1 MFQRIALLAK
11 FSRLRRSTRCTCLYH
26 SSSSSKEIRETFLD
40 FFAREHLHSRV
51 PSSSVVPYGDPSLA
65 FVNAGMNQFKPVFL
79 GQAVPQYQ
87 RAVNSQKCIRVGGKH
102 NDLDDVGRDGYHHT
116 FFEMLGSWSFN
127 DYFKK
132 EACSMAWQLLTEVY
146 QIPPK
151 KLFVT
156 YFGGNES
163 LGLPSDEECR
173 EIWLSLGVAADH
185 ILPFGMKDNFWEMG
199 LVGPCGPCSE
209 IHVNRAGLETGLAK
223 ALVNQGSE
231 DVVEIWNLVFM
242 QYNRIS
248 NHVLE
253 KLPSHHIDTGM
264 GLERL
269 VAFLQNKKCNYETDL
284 FLPLIN
290 AVHRVSRG
298 VPYQGCYDMVTVQ
311 GQRDWAYRLLADHS
325 RMITVALAD
334 GAFPDNN
341 HRLRRVMRQALVTSR
356 KWFNQDA
363 SLLLELSNR
372 VAEMMGGVYPELSR
386 NLSNVHML
394 LRFEEDIFRDHLSKS
409 GREWSG
415 IINQFPEL
423 SALPVDQQP
432 GLIAG
437 LKQLEDWRSS
447 SRSDKVPGSLAFK
460 LYSTHGLQED
470 SMQLLAQLKG
480 WNVDWPEFHRFMAAE
495 RMNTKIQST
504 AAANNSH
511 FQCGFINVASTNWQC
526 HDVHTRNSEGRYIFK
541 PLDATVT
548 ALISHDGRLIDAA
561 TTGDKIAV
569 IADKSCFY
577 YEAGGQ
583 VSDTGRLLW
592 PSGSAQVKE
601 VRHVGDHIYHLVE
614 VNEGNLRINQAVQ
627 MVLDEGNRLDTMAN
641 HTATHLLQAAIKDI
655 LKVTCQ
661 KSSHVTP
668 THFRF
673 DFGLFQ
679 SEFTVEMISQAESS
693 VRNWIRQCLAVD
705 RLMLPLHQA
714 VSLDGI
720 TLVPG
725 ENYPDMVSVIRI
737 VQEERGKSEAISLE
751 PCCGTHVRNTADLE
765 EFAILSIKSAGIGS
779 RSIRAVTRS
788 VAKQAHRR
796 AEDLQREMNLLE
808 DVANGNPIEFSQL
821 KELDKSLK
829 QFREAINSDDLPV
842 VVIKQL
848 AVRLEKLES
857 FIRQVA
863 QETLAR
869 MMHRQVEAAISDAGP
884 ASFVIV
890 YLSIPAEVLEIGRA
904 KLSLIKATRHCPHKP
919 ILVLAWDEGCLIG
932 RCTVPQE
939 MVTPNFDAE
948 KWGKCVI
955 AVIGGKGSSPKGQ
968 DPRFSYNVRSRKLT
982 NDVKESVEHQ
992 VLLLA
997 SDYAK
1002 RSL

>member
-1 MFQRIALLAK
+1 M
-11 FSRLRRSTRCTCLYH
+11 SRLVYH
-26 SSSSSKEIRETFLD
+26 QMR
-40 FFAREHLHSRV
+40 
-51 PSSSVVPYGDPSLA
+51 
-65 FVNAGMNQFKPVFL
+65 NAGK
-79 GQAVPQYQ
+79 
-87 RAVNSQKCIRVGGKH
+87 
-102 NDLDDVGRDGYHHT
+102 
-116 FFEMLGSWSFN
+116 
-127 DYFKK
+127 
-132 EACSMAWQLLTEVY
+132 
-146 QIPPK
+146 
-151 KLFVT
+151 
-156 YFGGNES
+156 FGFH
-163 LGLPSDEECR
+163 LAP
-173 EIWLSLGVAADH
+173 DH

-209 IHVNRAGLETGLAK
+209 IHVNRADLETGVAK

-248 NHVLE
+248 NQILE

-290 AVHRVSRG
+290 AVHRISRG

-341 HRLRRVMRQALVTSR
+341 HRLRRVMRQALVTGR

-363 SLLLELSNR
+363 SLLLELSQR
-372 VAEMMGGVYPELSR
+372 VADMMGGVYPELTR

-394 LRFEEDIFRDHLSKS
+394 LRFEEDVFRDHLSKS

-415 IINQFPEL
+415 IVNRFPEL

-437 LKQLEDWRSS
+437 LKKLEEWRSS
-447 SRSDKVPGSLAFK
+447 SRSDEVPGSLAFK
-460 LYSTHGLQED
+460 LYSTYGLQED

-480 WNVDWPEFHRFMAAE
+480 WNVDWPEFHRFMADE
-495 RMNTKIQST
+495 RMNTKTQST
-504 AAANNSH
+504 AAVNSSH
-511 FQCGFINVASTNWQC
+511 FQCGSINVASTNWQC
-526 HDVHTRNSEGRYIFK
+526 QDVYTRNSEGRYIFK

-548 ALISHDGRLIDAA
+548 ALINHDGRLIDAA
-561 TTGDKIAV
+561 KAGDKIAV

-583 VSDTGRLLW
+583 VSDTGRLVW
-592 PSGSAQVKE
+592 PSGSAQVEE

-614 VNEGNLRINQAVQ
+614 VNEGNLRINQVVQ
-627 MVLDEGNRLDTMAN
+627 MVLDNRLDTMAN
-641 HTATHLLQAAIKDI
+641 HTATHLLQAALKAI

-668 THFRF
+668 EHFRF

-679 SEFTVEMISQAESS
+679 SEFTVEMISQAEST

-705 RLMLPLHQA
+705 RLMLPLQQA
-714 VSLDGI
+714 VSLDRI

-725 ENYPDMVSVIRI
+725 ESYPDMVSVIRI
-737 VQEERGKSEAISLE
+737 EESGKSEAISLE

-765 EFAILSIKSAGIGS
+765 DFAILSVKSSGIGS
-779 RSIRAVTRS
+779 RSVRAVTRS
-788 VAKQAHRR
+788 VAKQSHHR
-796 AEDLQREMNLLE
+796 AEDLQRELNLLE
-808 DVANGNPIEFSQL
+808 DAVNSNPVESSQL

-829 QFREAINSDDLPV
+829 QFRETINSDDLPV
-842 VVIKQL
+842 VVTKQL

-869 MMHRQVEAAISDAGP
+869 MMHRQVETAISDAGP

-890 YLSIPAEVLEIGRA
+890 CLSIPPDMLEIGRA
-904 KLSLIKATRHCPHKP
+904 KLSLIKATRHCPSKP
-919 ILVLAWDEGCLIG
+919 ILVLAWDDGCLIG

-939 MVTPNFDAE
+939 MVTPHFDAE
-948 KWGKCVI
+948 KWGNCVI
-955 AVIGGKGSSPKGQ
+955 AIIGGKGSSPKGQ
-968 DPRFSYNVRSRKLT
+968 DPRFNYNIRSRKLT

-992 VLLLA
+992 VLPLA

>member
-1 MFQRIALLAK
+1 MPEYRCVDPLWTRLN
-11 FSRLRRSTRCTCLYH
+11 RLRRPRRCACLYH

-51 PSSSVVPYGDPSLA
+51 PSSSVVPYGDSSLA
-65 FVNAGMNQFKPVFL
+65 FVNAGMNH
-79 GQAVPQYQ
+79 
-87 RAVNSQKCIRVGGKH
+87 IRVGGKH

-146 QIPPK
+146 RIPPK
-151 KLFVT
+151 KIFIT

-209 IHVNRAGLETGLAK
+209 IHVNRAGLETGVAR

-248 NHVLE
+248 NRILE

-290 AVHRVSRG
+290 AVHRISGG

-372 VAEMMGGVYPELSR
+372 VVEMMGGVYPELSR

-460 LYSTHGLQED
+460 LYSTYGLQED

-480 WNVDWPEFHRFMAAE
+480 WNVDWPEFHRFMADE
-495 RMNTKIQST
+495 RMNTKMQS
-504 AAANNSH
+504 AANSSH
-511 FQCGFINVASTNWQC
+511 FQCGSINVAPTHWQC
-526 HDVHTRNSEGRYIFK
+526 QDVYTRNSEGHYIFK

-561 TTGDKIAV
+561 TAGDKIAV

-592 PSGSAQVKE
+592 PNGSAQVEE

-614 VNEGNLRINQAVQ
+614 VNEGNLRINQTVQ
-627 MVLDEGNRLDTMAN
+627 MVLDNRLDTMAN
-641 HTATHLLQAAIKDI
+641 HTATHLLQAAIKNI

-705 RLMLPLHQA
+705 RLMLPLQQA

-725 ENYPDMVSVIRI
+725 ESYPDTVSVIRI
-737 VQEERGKSEAISLE
+737 VQEESGKSEAISLE

-765 EFAILSIKSAGIGS
+765 EFAILSVKSAGIGS
-779 RSIRAVTRS
+779 RSVRAVTRS
-788 VAKQAHRR
+788 IAKQSHRR
-796 AEDLQREMNLLE
+796 AEDLQRELDLLE
-808 DVANGNPIEFSQL
+808 DAINRNPIELSQL

-829 QFREAINSDDLPV
+829 QFRDAINSEDLPV
-842 VVIKQL
+842 VVSKQL

-857 FIRQVA
+857 FIRQIA

-869 MMHRQVEAAISDAGP
+869 MMQRQVEVAISDAGP
-884 ASFVIV
+884 ASFVIA

-939 MVTPNFDAE
+939 MITPDFDAE
-948 KWGKCVI
+948 KWGNCVI
-955 AVIGGKGSSPKGQ
+955 ALIGGKGSSPKGQ
-968 DPRFSYNVRSRKLT
+968 DPRFNYNIRSRKLT

-992 VLLLA
+992 VLSLA